1 VGGPGASTV
10 LAVAVEPERLVV
22 GIVDDSG
29 TVLIRDRVTTPGRD
43 VWRSLEALI
52 GRVLAAAPDDLVAP
66 SAVGACCVGPVD
78 VQAGSVS
85 PMPAGVWS
93 AFPLRSQLEEL
104 TGLPVA
110 LGTAAAAIAE
120 VEHWLGD
127 GADLGS
133 YVTVLCDDVVE
144 SACMLDGR
152 LLVGQHGNAGSMSHV
167 VVEPDGLPCWC
178 GAQGCLTPY
187 VSAIS
192 IESEINRPLA
202 RARPAVVDR
211 AGIMLGRAMATV
223 ATTLDVTTFI
233 LSGRVV
239 DTFGDRMVALGR
251 EELGRRARLE
261 YVRDV
266 RVIEPGGFV
275 GSLVGAAALARRAA
289 VPDATNHS
297 VGT

>member
-1 VGGPGASTV
+1 
-10 LAVAVEPERLVV
+10 
-22 GIVDDSG
+22 
-29 TVLIRDRVTTPGRD
+29 
-43 VWRSLEALI
+43 
-52 GRVLAAAPDDLVAP
+52 
-66 SAVGACCVGPVD
+66 
-78 VQAGSVS
+78 
-85 PMPAGVWS
+85 
-93 AFPLRSQLEEL
+93 
-104 TGLPVA
+104 
-110 LGTAAAAIAE
+110 
-120 VEHWLGD
+120 
-127 GADLGS
+127 
-133 YVTVLCDDVVE
+133 
-144 SACMLDGR
+144 
-152 LLVGQHGNAGSMSHV
+152 MSHV